1 MKAHCFPTAP
11 RPLAMALL
19 LLAGLAA
26 TGCASRNLT
35 SISLPPDAPW
45 QEVQTF
51 MRSSANDLTVTSAGN
66 VLSAALSVVGQGV
79 GCFSDQGG
87 FVAQCTT
94 PDCNGIPRLDEC
106 DAQAP
111 PGATVQ
117 GSTFLVTG
125 YQLSATLQQPGFQ
138 LGLLRLTSP
147 TAGRLGT
154 IGISPGGNS
163 FLKLTAK
170 AEAPG
175 LLFNPV
181 YPFDPFSSD
190 NELEQ
195 AALFDDYAGVSL
207 SPAWPAFDFGYL
219 CMDGTTTSCD
229 PNQSLDGVFALCTP
243 TSNNE
248 VLFRVDQLAV
258 QGRKLQCGDVK
269 VSLYVN
275 PEFQNP
281 GQCLGFSL
289 AQNCLYDIQ
298 PANRSACMVAQL
310 ASCLSL

>member
-45 QEVQTF
+45 QDVQTF
-51 MRSSANDLTVTSAGN
+51 MRSSSNDLTVTSAGN
-66 VLSAALSVVGQGV
+66 VLSAALAAVGQGV

-87 FVAQCTT
+87 FVARCTT
-94 PDCNGIPRLDEC
+94 PDCNGIPPFDEC
-106 DAQAP
+106 VAQAP

-117 GSTFLVTG
+117 GFTSVVTG
-125 YQLSATLQQPGFQ
+125 YQFSATLQQPGFQ

-163 FLKLTAK
+163 ILKLTAK

-181 YPFDPFSSD
+181 YPFDRLSSK
-190 NELEQ
+190 ELEQ

-207 SPAWPAFDFGYL
+207 SPPWPAFDFGYL
-219 CMDGTTTSCD
+219 CTDGTTTSCD
-229 PNQSLDGVFALCTP
+229 PSQSLAGVFALC
-243 TSNNE
+243 SRSFNDE

-258 QGRKLQCGDVK
+258 QGRKIQCGAVK

-281 GQCLGFSL
+281 GQCLAFSI

-298 PANRSACMVAQL
+298 PANRPACITAQL
-310 ASCLSL
+310 ASCLGL